1 MPVHERRAHN
11 REHHGAGNGS
21 VRRAGSL
28 NGSTVARARMMRAM
42 VEIAGENGYAAAS
55 VSALLSRARVSS
67 KTFYEHFSNADDC
80 FIETFDECLRD
91 LQGVVVA
98 AYQHPGRWA
107 ERIRAAMLA
116 ALSFLEHD
124 RPVAVLL
131 FLEAP
136 KVGAAIEERRAR
148 VVQILRL
155 VVDAGRAEAGTGLT
169 PPEITNEVVVEGAIG
184 AVRARLA
191 GRGREH
197 GELLDLVNPLMGALT
212 YCYLGSGAAGVE
224 LDQPSPVPSG
234 SRSRPKRTRTGL
246 LTSLPIRMTY
256 RTVSVLSAIAENPG
270 ASNREVAD
278 AAGIRD
284 QGQISRLLSRLA
296 EHELIRNDGG
306 QEGWAP
312 KGWHLTMRGREVER
326 VVRLGHSVEATRAA
340 SP

>member
-1 MPVHERRAHN
+1 MVDIAC
-11 REHHGAGNGS
+11 EH
-21 VRRAGSL
+21 
-28 NGSTVARARMMRAM
+28 
-42 VEIAGENGYAAAS
+42 GYAAAS
-55 VSALLSRARVSS
+55 VSALLGRARVSS
-67 KTFYEHFSNADDC
+67 KTFYEHFSSADDC
-80 FIETFDECLRD
+80 FVETFDECVRD
-91 LQGVVVA
+91 LQGVVAA
-98 AYQHPGRWA
+98 AYQRPGRWA
-107 ERIRAAMLA
+107 DRIRAAMQA

-136 KVGAAIEERRAR
+136 KVGAEIEERRAR
-148 VVQILRL
+148 IVQILRV
-155 VVDAGRAEAGTGLT
+155 VVDAGRAEAGTELT

-191 GRGREH
+191 RPERGA
-197 GELLDLVNPLMGALT
+197 LLDLVNPLMGVLT
-212 YCYLGSGAAGVE
+212 YSYLGSGAARVE
-224 LDQPSPVPSG
+224 LDRPSPVPSG
-234 SRSRPKRTRTGL
+234 SGSRPKRTKTGL

-256 RTVSVLSAIAENPG
+256 RTVSVLSAIAQNPG

-312 KGWHLTMRGREVER
+312 KGWHLTARGQEVER
-326 VVRLGHSVEATRAA
+326 IVRLGHSV
-340 SP
+340 